1 MLPPNNEVH
10 PAQCIIIGASL
21 EGLLCAYRLRQVG
34 HNVVVVEK
42 NSEDVPVPQRGVRAP
57 PNAARLLVRLPG
69 VKSLLQNKGTTA
81 SGLEYIEGST
91 SRSIGLT
98 EFFDQVMSD
107 LGSDFHTIPHGVLC
121 SHLRELCR
129 EAGIN
134 IRYKVDIVSFSTS
147 KLGRPIVTSKS
158 GETIE
163 GDLVVGADGDSGIS
177 RTFLSETFSDVDS
190 GSSSNSSDSDED
202 SESSLRHTGIRQVTG
217 ATFCIPVTSMRAD
230 PKLEGLTRSS
240 AASPNFLCDIKL
252 WMISDGMVLGAM
264 HGPELYIVVIMSPSK
279 SEFDGVQSQG
289 ENADIMDA
297 FADVLGQCDSLVFRL
312 LRLASHCHRERQVVP
327 KVAPHLVDTTR
338 NVVLIGDA
346 GIPGPFYGIYSDC
359 LAIESA
365 FTLPHL
371 FSKLSSVEQI
381 PLLLDGYQK
390 IRTPRNLGS
399 LSSELEAAALMSL
412 PPSAER
418 DQRDEA
424 LALALDQE
432 DEASAKVWAAT
443 LIQFN
448 YDAIEAVDE
457 WWIQWGKFV
466 IDGKGA

>member
-1 MLPPNNEVH
+1 MLPPKNEVH
-10 PAQCIIIGASL
+10 SAQCIIIGASM

-42 NSEDVPVPQRGVRAP
+42 NSEDVPRGVRAP

-69 VKSLLQNKGTTA
+69 VKSLLQSKGTTA

-98 EFFDQVMSD
+98 EFFDQVMTD
-107 LGSDFHTIPHGVLC
+107 LGSDFHTIPHDVLC
-121 SHLRELCR
+121 SHLRDLCR
-129 EAGIN
+129 EAGID
-134 IRYKVDIVSFSTS
+134 IRYEVDIVSFSTS
-147 KLGRPIVTSKS
+147 KLGRPIVTSKT

-177 RTFLSETFSDVDS
+177 RTFLSETYSDVD
-190 GSSSNSSDSDED
+190 SSNSSDSDED
-202 SESSLRHTGIRQVTG
+202 FESSLRHTGIRQVTG
-217 ATFCIPVTSMRAD
+217 ATFCIPVASMRAD
-230 PKLEGLTRSS
+230 PKLEGLTRST
-240 AASPNFLCDIKL
+240 AIKL

-264 HGPELYIVVIMSPSK
+264 HGPELYIIVIMSPSK

-289 ENADIMDA
+289 ENADVMDA

-327 KVAPHLVDTTR
+327 KAVPHLVDITR

-424 LALALDQE
+424 LALPLDQE

>member
-1 MLPPNNEVH
+1 MLPPKNEVH
-10 PAQCIIIGASL
+10 PVQCIIVGASM

-42 NSEDVPVPQRGVRAP
+42 NSEDVPVLQRGVRAP

-69 VKSLLQNKGTTA
+69 VKFLLQNKGT
-81 SGLEYIEGST
+81 YCFRVCST

-107 LGSDFHTIPHGVLC
+107 LGSDFHTIPHDVLC
-121 SHLRELCR
+121 SHLRDLCR
-129 EAGIN
+129 EAGID
-134 IRYKVDIVSFSTS
+134 IRYEVDIISFSTS
-147 KLGRPIVTSKS
+147 KLGRPILTSKT

-190 GSSSNSSDSDED
+190 SNSSDSDED
-202 SESSLRHTGIRQVTG
+202 FESSLRHTGIRQVTG
-217 ATFCIPVTSMRAD
+217 YVMLPCKGSVSSHTVVVQ
-230 PKLEGLTRSS
+230 RS
-240 AASPNFLCDIKL
+240 IKL

-264 HGPELYIVVIMSPSK
+264 HGPDLYIVVIMSPSK

-289 ENADIMDA
+289 ENADVMDT
-297 FADVLGQCDSLVFRL
+297 FADVLGQVFRL
-312 LRLASHCHRERQVVP
+312 LRLASHCHHERQVVP

-346 GIPGPFYGIYSDC
+346 GIPGPVCFSC
-359 LAIESA
+359 TFCIESA

-412 PPSAER
+412 LPSAER

-424 LALALDQE
+424 LALPLDQE

>member
-1 MLPPNNEVH
+1 MSTPKHDVH

-21 EGLLCAYRLRQVG
+21 EGLLCAYLLRQIG

-42 NSEDVPVPQRGVRAP
+42 NSEDVPRGVRAP

-81 SGLEYIEGST
+81 SGLEYIEERLDQLDSPNF
-91 SRSIGLT
+91 LT
-98 EFFDQVMSD
+98 N
-107 LGSDFHTIPHGVLC
+107 
-121 SHLRELCR
+121 HLRNLCR
-129 EAGIN
+129 QAGID
-134 IRYKVDIVSFSTS
+134 IRYEVDIVSFSTS
-147 KLGRPIVTSKS
+147 KLGRPIVTSKT

-177 RTFLSETFSDVDS
+177 RTFLPETLSDGD
-190 GSSSNSSDSDED
+190 SSSSSTDSDED
-202 SESSLRHTGIRQVTG
+202 SESTLQHTGIRQVIG
-217 ATFCIPVTSMRAD
+217 ATFCIPVASMRAD
-230 PKLEGLTRSS
+230 PKLEGLTRST
-240 AASPNFLCDIKL
+240 AIKL

-279 SEFDGVQSQG
+279 SDNVQSQG
-289 ENADIMDA
+289 ENADILEA

-338 NVVLIGDA
+338 NLALIGDA

-371 FSKLSSVEQI
+371 FSRLSSVEQI

-457 WWIQWGKFV
+457 WWIEWGKFV
-466 IDGKGA
+466 MDGKGA

>member
-1 MLPPNNEVH
+1 MLTPQNGVH

-34 HNVVVVEK
+34 HNVVVFEK
-42 NSEDVPVPQRGVRAP
+42 NSEDVPVLQRGVRAP

-69 VKSLLQNKGTTA
+69 VKSLLQNEGTTA

-121 SHLRELCR
+121 SHLRNLCR
-129 EAGIN
+129 EAGID
-134 IRYKVDIVSFSTS
+134 IKYEVDIVSFSTS
-147 KLGRPIVTSKS
+147 KIGRPTVTSKT

-163 GDLVVGADGDSGIS
+163 GDLIVGADGDSGIS
-177 RTFLSETFSDVDS
+177 RTFLSETFSEVDS
-190 GSSSNSSDSDED
+190 NNSSDSDED
-202 SESSLRHTGIRQVTG
+202 PESSLQRTGIRQVTG
-217 ATFCIPVTSMRAD
+217 ATFCIPVASMRAD
-230 PKLEGLTRSS
+230 PKLEGLTRSN
-240 AASPNFLCDIKL
+240 AIKL

-264 HGPELYIVVIMSPSK
+264 HGPELYVVVIMSPSK
-279 SEFDGVQSQG
+279 SEFEDVQLEG
-289 ENADIMDA
+289 ENADVLEA

-312 LRLASHCHRERQVVP
+312 LRLASHCHRERQIVP

-371 FSKLSSVEQI
+371 FSRLSSVEQI

-412 PPSAER
+412 SPSAER

-424 LALALDQE
+424 LALRLDQE
-432 DEASAKVWAAT
+432 DEAAAKVWAAT

-457 WWIQWGKFV
+457 WWIEWGKFV